1 VSSDSKVRL
10 YSCRHCG
17 EAYTANPPDD
27 VHITAVANVE
37 GGEDDIQ
44 ITYHC
49 TACSKD
55 NKLTWIR

>member
-1 VSSDSKVRL
+1 VRL

-17 EAYTANPPDD
+17 EPYTANPPDD
-27 VHITAVANVE
+27 VHITSVANVE

-44 ITYHC
+44 IRYHC
-49 TACSKD
+49 TACSKE